1 MAEKVGPPTMSW
13 SVNSSIYERFQ
24 DFKYNMESYLES
36 HYEDNEEKKKVY
48 CLKTAIDD
56 KTDRKRSQVWIT
68 TWKGDNLMDNTTEW
82 DLSTWW
88 KLLDQ
93 KFAPHK
99 RTCEGLAARNLFL
112 NFQQGEL
119 SFLEWETKLK
129 HLILECK
136 YPKETTSVLFRDLLA
151 AGCKSSKA

>member
-1 MAEKVGPPTMSW
+1 MNVFKI
-13 SVNSSIYERFQ
+13 SSIVW
-24 DFKYNMESYLES
+24 
-36 HYEDNEEKKKVY
+36 KVI
-48 CLKTAIDD
+48 LNPITKIM
-56 KTDRKRSQVWIT
+56 RKR
-68 TWKGDNLMDNTTEW
+68 MDNTTEW

-99 RTCEGLAARNLFL
+99 RMCEGLAARNLFL

-151 AGCKSSKA
+151 AGCKSSKARFKIYKNWINAKERQSPLST